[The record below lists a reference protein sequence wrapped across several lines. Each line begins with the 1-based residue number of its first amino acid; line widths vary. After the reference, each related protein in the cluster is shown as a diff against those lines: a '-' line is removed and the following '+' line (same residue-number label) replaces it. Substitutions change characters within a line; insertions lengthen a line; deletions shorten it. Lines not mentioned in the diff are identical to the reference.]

1 MPDTAAELPP
11 APTWAPLS
19 ANERRALGVLVEK
32 NKTAKTPDT
41 YPMTLN
47 GVWVGCNQKSNRDPV
62 LELDEDGVEEALTD
76 LMKKGLTIKQQGGR
90 VDRWRHLL
98 YDAWMPA
105 KVELA
110 ILAELLLRGP
120 QSEGDLR
127 GRASRM
133 DEIADLDT
141 LRALLKGLCE
151 RNLTVYLSPPGR
163 GAMVTHGFHTP
174 EELAALRGSQAPVP
188 VEAAPRPSVGLE
200 AKLNEALAE
209 IEKLKERVAALEAK

>member
-1 MPDTAAELPP
+1 MPDSPP
-11 APTWAPLS
+11 ADVRAPLS
-19 ANERRALGVLVEK
+19 ILERRVLGVLVEK
-32 NKTAKTPDT
+32 NKTTKTPDT

-47 GVWVGCNQKSNRDPV
+47 SVVVGCNQKSNRDPV
-62 LELDEDGVEEALTD
+62 LDLDEDDVEETLNE
-76 LMKKGLTIKQQGGR
+76 LMKRGLTIKQQGGR
-90 VDRWRHLL
+90 ADRWRHLL
-98 YDAWMPA
+98 YDAWNPS

-151 RNLTVYLSPPGR
+151 RGLTVYLSPPGR

-174 EELAALRGSQAPVP
+174 EELAAARSGPAT
-188 VEAAPRPSVGLE
+188 VEAVAQRPAGGSD
-200 AKLNEALAE
+200 AKLNEILAE
-209 IEKLKERVAALEAK
+209 IARLKDRVAALEAKGA

>member
-1 MPDTAAELPP
+1 MADAELT
-11 APTWAPLS
+11 PTPSMPEPLS
-19 ANERRALGVLVEK
+19 VLERRILGVLVEK
-32 NKTAKTPDT
+32 NKTTKTPDT

-47 GVWVGCNQKSNRDPV
+47 SVVLGCNQKSNRDPV
-62 LELDEDGVEEALTD
+62 LELDEDEVEETLTD

-90 VDRWRHLL
+90 ADRWRHLL
-98 YDAWMPA
+98 YDAWNPS

-141 LRALLKGLCE
+141 LRGLLKGLCA

-163 GAMVTHGFHTP
+163 GAMVTHGFHTA
-174 EELAALRGSQAPVP
+174 EELASIRGGQTALPTAPVSR
-188 VEAAPRPSVGLE
+188 APSGLE
-200 AKLNEALAE
+200 AQLADVLAE
-209 IEKLKERVAALEAK
+209 IAKLKDRVAALEAK

>member
-1 MPDTAAELPP
+1 MPDTELPP
-11 APTWAPLS
+11 APPMHEPLS
-19 ANERRALGVLVEK
+19 VIERRILGVLVEK
-32 NKTAKTPDT
+32 NKTTKTPDT

-47 GVWVGCNQKSNRDPV
+47 SVVLGCNQKSNRDPV
-62 LELDEDGVEEALTD
+62 LELDEDEVEETLND

-90 VDRWRHLL
+90 ADRWRHLL
-98 YDAWMPA
+98 YDAWNPS

-141 LRALLKGLCE
+141 LRGLLKGLCA

-174 EELAALRGSQAPVP
+174 EELAAIRGGQVP
-188 VEAAPRPSVGLE
+188 VAGTAAPRAPSHLE
-200 AKLNEALAE
+200 AQLAEALAE
-209 IEKLKERVAALEAK
+209 IAKLKDRVAALEAR

>member
-1 MPDTAAELPP
+1 MPDSSITDAR
-11 APTWAPLS
+11 APLS
-19 ANERRALGVLVEK
+19 ILERRVLGVLVEK
-32 NKTAKTPDT
+32 NKTTKTPDT

-47 GVWVGCNQKSNRDPV
+47 SVVVGCNQKLNRDPV
-62 LELDEDGVEEALTD
+62 FDLDEDDVEETLNE
-76 LMKKGLTIKQQGGR
+76 LMKRGLTIKQQGGR
-90 VDRWRHLL
+90 ADRWRHLL
-98 YDAWMPA
+98 YDAWNPS

-151 RNLTVYLSPPGR
+151 RSLTVYLSPPGR

-174 EELAALRGSQAPVP
+174 EELAAARSGSAAAALESV
-188 VEAAPRPSVGLE
+188 APRPAGGSE
-200 AKLNEALAE
+200 AKFNEVLSE
-209 IEKLKERVAALEAK
+209 IARLKDRVAALEAKGT

>member
-1 MPDTAAELPP
+1 MSDS
-11 APTWAPLS
+11 APIREPLS
-19 ANERRALGVLVEK
+19 VLERRVLGVLVEK
-32 NKTAKTPDT
+32 NKTSKTPDT

-47 GVWVGCNQKSNRDPV
+47 SVTTGCNQKSNRDPV
-62 LELDEDGVEEALTD
+62 LELDEDEVEEALTD

-90 VDRWRHLL
+90 TDRWRHLL
-98 YDAWMPA
+98 YDAWNPT

-141 LRALLKGLCE
+141 LRTLLKGLCE

-174 EELAALRGSQAPVP
+174 EEFASIRGGQGPMAVEVP
-188 VEAAPRPSVGLE
+188 LPRVSGGLE
-200 AKLNEALAE
+200 GKLNEALVE
-209 IEKLKERVAALEAK
+209 IALLKERVAALEGRFS

>member
-1 MPDTAAELPP
+1 MADADV
-11 APTWAPLS
+11 PTRPVPEPLS
-19 ANERRALGVLVEK
+19 ILERRALGVLVEK
-32 NKTAKTPDT
+32 NKTTKTPDT

-47 GVWVGCNQKSNRDPV
+47 SVVIGCNQKSNRDPV
-62 LELDEDGVEEALTD
+62 LELDEDEVEETLVG

-90 VDRWRHLL
+90 TDRWRHLL
-98 YDAWMPA
+98 YDAWNPS

-141 LRALLKGLCE
+141 LRGLLKGLCE

-174 EELAALRGSQAPVP
+174 EELATIRSGQGAMPMTAPSPRGPSGI
-188 VEAAPRPSVGLE
+188 EAQLA
-200 AKLNEALAE
+200 EALGE
-209 IEKLKERVAALEAK
+209 IAKLKERVEKLEGRI